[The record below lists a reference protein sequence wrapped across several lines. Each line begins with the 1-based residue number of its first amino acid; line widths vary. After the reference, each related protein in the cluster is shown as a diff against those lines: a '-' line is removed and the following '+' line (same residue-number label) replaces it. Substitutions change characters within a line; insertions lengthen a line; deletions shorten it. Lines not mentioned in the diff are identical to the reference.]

1 MKILYLITRAERG
14 GGQVHVL
21 ELIRG
26 FRNHC
31 DIELA
36 TGEEGFLIEEARRLG
51 VNCHVVPN
59 LVREIQ
65 PRKDVRA
72 LRDLVQLMRKTQ
84 PDLVH
89 SHTSKAGILGRI
101 AAWVCNIPS
110 VFTAHTWS
118 FVEGASWKWKV
129 LGAPCERFVALD
141 GSSIINVSDANR
153 ALALKYRIAPAKR
166 LITIHNGVPD
176 LLGEGPVSNETTLS
190 APEGMPIVIMVAR
203 FAPPKDHAMLLDAAA
218 RIESPFRIQFAG
230 TGPTMSEVQA
240 KADRMGLKDR
250 VEFLGDRADIVE
262 LLRRAAIFA
271 LPTNWEGLP
280 ISILEAMRAGL
291 PVVATNVGG
300 VGESV
305 TNGENGFLIPRGDT
319 AAFSSALERLLSD
332 SGLRSQMARASRT
345 IFEQRFTAEQMYRKT
360 FAIYRQAVSGPVGEY
375 EPSRVREN
383 A

>member
-36 TGEEGFLIEEARRLG
+36 TGEEGFLVDETRRLG
-51 VNCHVVPN
+51 VPCHVIPD
-59 LVREIQ
+59 LVREIH
-65 PRKDVRA
+65 PRKDLRA
-72 LRDLVQLMRKTQ
+72 LRDLIHLLKKTQ

-89 SHTSKAGILGRI
+89 THTSKAGILGRI
-101 AAWVCNIPS
+101 AAWMCRVPS

-129 LGAPCERFVALD
+129 LGAPCERLVALD
-141 GSSIINVSDANR
+141 GGAIINVSDANR
-153 ALALKYRIAPAKR
+153 ELALKYRIAPAKR

-176 LLGEGPVSNETTLS
+176 LAYEYQERSGPFGRRREGVPV
-190 APEGMPIVIMVAR
+190 VIMVAR
-203 FAPPKDHAMLLDAAA
+203 FAPPKDHAMLLDAAT
-218 RIESPFRIQFAG
+218 RIRAPFRVQFAG
-230 TGPTMSEVQA
+230 DGPTMQEIQDRA
-240 KADRMGLKDR
+240 KTLNLLDR
-250 VEFLGDRADIVE
+250 VEFLGDRSDIVD
-262 LLRRAAIFA
+262 LLRKASIFA

-291 PVVATNVGG
+291 PIVATDVGG

-305 TNGENGFLIPRGDT
+305 LDGENGLLTPRGDT
-319 AAFSSALERLLSD
+319 AAFAAALERLLIDSD
-332 SGLRSQMARASRT
+332 LRARMADASRRM
-345 IFEQRFTAEQMYRKT
+345 FLQRFTAEQMFRKT
-360 FAIYRQAVSGPVGEY
+360 FNIYRQAVSGPVGEY